1 MSQQERD
8 APGTSTEDLG
18 AAQFVTKLNDDQLQ
32 HLQFSIPNKH
42 DAERLSRFLEQPRRV
57 PVPTRF
63 TFAPVEPSSP
73 GKHARTESDKSV
85 KSISSGKHSRT
96 ESNKSAKPAG
106 KHSRADSTWSIRTF
120 GIGKHSR
127 SNSEKSTSSRYGSEG
142 STVSRISGD
151 LLREVE
157 KVASVDW
164 RFYTTGACLCV
175 VNLVAAWDTTTLP
188 IALPVSNP
196 NSGCPLLF

>member
-1 MSQQERD
+1 MSGQERD
-8 APGTSTEDLG
+8 APEASTEDLG

-63 TFAPVEPSSP
+63 TFAPRDASAP
-73 GKHARTESDKSV
+73 GKHSRTESSKST
-85 KSISSGKHSRT
+85 SNAKHSRT
-96 ESNKSAKPAG
+96 ESNKSTKSAS

-188 IALPVSNP
+188 IALPVSTP
-196 NSGCPLLF
+196 TPRCTLLF